1 MVALDVHDDT
11 DEELLALEP
20 DMRSEK
26 KKTSRKTKQLLKAY
40 RYRLYPTQEQETLIK
55 KHLGCVRYVYNW
67 ALGLKIEHYKETKK
81 GLYRTELQKR
91 LVAKKKEEQ
100 FGWLSEVN
108 SQSLLAALLHCESAY
123 DGFFKHKRGYPKFK
137 KKSNLQQSFQCPQH
151 VTVDFE
157 SKVINLPKIKGIET
171 TFHRTFEGIIK
182 TVTVSRT
189 PCGHY
194 YASVLVDESQYAVA
208 PIVQEI
214 TPEKTLGIDLGLTH
228 FLIDSDGHKIDN
240 PRFLKNSLNNL
251 SVEQR
256 IFARKQKDSKAR
268 RLQKTNVA
276 RVHEKV
282 KNQRKDF
289 NHQVTARLVKNHH
302 TAFVVEDL
310 NIKGMIKNR
319 KLARTI
325 NDVGWGQFLLFLSY
339 KCERAGKTLHKIG
352 RYEPSSKVCSCCGY
366 KMDKMP
372 LSVREWQC
380 PSCQQLH
387 DRDVN
392 AGRNIRQIGLADML
406 GHSICVKSSP
416 EAKVAGA
423 TASARGLQVAED
435 GSQKE
440 EAPTRIALAI

>member
-11 DEELLALEP
+11 DEELLALELA
-20 DMRSEK
+20 MLSEK
-26 KKTSRKTKQLLKAY
+26 KKTSRKTKQIIKAY
-40 RYRLYPTQEQETLIK
+40 RYRLYPNQEQETLIK

-81 GLYRTELQKR
+81 GLFLSELSRQ

-100 FGWLSEVN
+100 FEWLSEVN
-108 SQSLLAALLHCESAY
+108 SQSLQSALRHCESAY

-137 KKSNLQQSFQCPQH
+137 KKSKSQQSFQCPQH

-157 SKVINLPKIKGIET
+157 NKVINLPKIKGIET

-194 YASVLVDESQYAVA
+194 YASVLVDETQHSAV

-240 PRFLKNSLNNL
+240 PRFLKSSLNNL

-268 RLQKTNVA
+268 MQQKTNVA

-289 NHQVTARLVKNHH
+289 NHQITARLVKNHH

-310 NIKGMIKNR
+310 NIKGMVKNR
-319 KLARTI
+319 RLARTMS
-325 NDVGWGQFLLFLSY
+325 DVGWGQFLLFLAY

-372 LSVREWQC
+372 LSVREWEC

-392 AGRNIRQIGLADML
+392 AGRNIRQIGLADLL
-406 GHSICVKSSP
+406 GHSSCLKSTSG
-416 EAKVAGA
+416 ALVVGA
-423 TASARGLQVAED
+423 TAPAKDGQIAD
-435 GSQKE
+435 HGSQ
-440 EAPTRIALAI
+440 EAPIRIALAI